1 MLKLFC
7 SFHSF
12 CSSPSCPCTFFSSS
26 FSTLPQ
32 AEQKFTAL
40 QHLFGDFF
48 GARLAG
54 TCSNSLEAGVS
65 GVRCRGTTAWR
76 TKIWRV
82 VSDLSL
88 ENIYDVFP
96 KIVVPQNGWFMM
108 ENLIKMDD
116 LGVPLF
122 LETPI
127 WCGFT
132 MWLFWQVT
140 KCYYQDRCRVIQ
152 NQTNTGEISTMQALT
167 AGLLYQTMRVSVL
180 LSQKCKFHKL
190 PILSQHSNLL
200 NFSEKCRRVQMCSYL
215 EMWRPQSFSH
225 WFPWL
230 LPLSFPARNAELA
243 RLRPP
248 AVVVTPS
255 RPRHLR
261 GFFLPGL

>member
-1 MLKLFC
+1 
-7 SFHSF
+7 
-12 CSSPSCPCTFFSSS
+12 
-26 FSTLPQ
+26 
-32 AEQKFTAL
+32 
-40 QHLFGDFF
+40 
-48 GARLAG
+48 
-54 TCSNSLEAGVS
+54 
-65 GVRCRGTTAWR
+65 
-76 TKIWRV
+76 
-82 VSDLSL
+82 
-88 ENIYDVFP
+88 
-96 KIVVPQNGWFMM
+96 
-108 ENLIKMDD
+108 
-116 LGVPLF
+116 
-122 LETPI
+122 
-127 WCGFT
+127 
-132 MWLFWQVT
+132 
-140 KCYYQDRCRVIQ
+140 
-152 NQTNTGEISTMQALT
+152 MQALT

-261 GFFLPGL
+261 GFFLARPVTPKRMLSFIFLDRTGNRMAGGSRQELKYKNQLSKKKEAESLVPLSLWKLSTWMESSVLLEPRTSGENQVKRCQRVSTALKTSIKKNCPHHPLALTIGSCKKKRAWGGKWSQFHEFNLRPLGL